1 VQGELADT
9 MGQIRSA
16 MASLSDQDGMMR
28 DGSAAAAAAS
38 AAASA
43 QVAPDPQSDDPA
55 AAAAA
60 AAEEVWLPAHDPRC
74 HRVKLLESQGEL
86 AAAAQLMRLVL
97 AEMDPRAQ
105 RPKLRRYL
113 RHLTDQIGVEQR
125 GSAAAAQPAP
135 EGSLPAQG
143 GPGSAATAQP
153 HAAAPAEPGSR
164 STAMSATAINDAPCP
179 PFTSHSASIMS
190 SRGLVR
196 TLSARECSRKQS
208 AEAEA
213 ELHAR
218 DSDMCEGSARLL
230 SQAATVF
237 SNGGALADS
246 LVSAGFD
253 ECVDDRGGDSTPRR
267 RGVHGFWVDPATG
280 TTVEM
285 DPARLA
291 GGLQVSLPVQPGA
304 EADIA
309 EWVELTL
316 AADPTGSSFG
326 TKLRTWITDYLHMGQ
341 AAAAA
346 AVEDMKAL
354 PDNSAVDVG
363 LSKLPT
369 PEELA
374 QDIGRVIDTGRSLTI
389 FSWGDA
395 LCSKHVLRQKGSQ
408 LDVNAKPLNGRGGG
422 ANTKFNALQDRRV
435 MRNVAAS
442 MCQGTGAL
450 MLQRTVARVESD
462 NLDCMSVYCARGRH
476 RSVSMAE
483 ILRARYWP
491 NAQVYHL
498 TIK

>member
-1 VQGELADT
+1 MCRLFLARNIEGAT
-9 MGQIRSA
+9 ARV
-16 MASLSDQDGMMR
+16 
-28 DGSAAAAAAS
+28 SAAA
-38 AAASA
+38 
-43 QVAPDPQSDDPA
+43 
-55 AAAAA
+55 
-60 AAEEVWLPAHDPRC
+60 LPA
-74 HRVKLLESQGEL
+74 
-86 AAAAQLMRLVL
+86 
-97 AEMDPRAQ
+97 
-105 RPKLRRYL
+105 
-113 RHLTDQIGVEQR
+113 
-125 GSAAAAQPAP
+125 
-135 EGSLPAQG
+135 EGSPAQG
-143 GPGSAATAQP
+143 GPGSAAAAQP
-153 HAAAPAEPGSR
+153 HAAGPAEPGSG
-164 STAMSATAINDAPCP
+164 STAMSSTE
-179 PFTSHSASIMS
+179 
-190 SRGLVR
+190 LVR
-196 TLSARECSRKQS
+196 TLSARERSRKQS

-213 ELHAR
+213 ELHAH
-218 DSDMCEGSARLL
+218 DSDRCEGSARLL

-237 SNGGALADS
+237 SNAGALADS

-267 RGVHGFWVDPATG
+267 RGVHGFWVDPGTG

-346 AVEDMKAL
+346 AVEDIKAL

-374 QDIGRVIDTGRSLTI
+374 QAIGRAIDTGRSLTI
-389 FSWGDA
+389 FTWGDA
-395 LCSKHVLRQKGSQ
+395 LCSKNVLRQKGSQ